1 MMRVDNPLTRQ
12 IDDVG
17 ASEDNWV
24 RRLRGPE
31 RDAAL
36 QELRAVLVR
45 GLSRSLAQ
53 RGGGEAFAEDVA
65 QDALVR
71 ILDSLDT
78 FSGRS
83 RFTTWAMAVA
93 MRVAISEL
101 RRRHFQDRSLDQ
113 VTGGED
119 LLFEIADADDTAPG
133 DESER
138 DEIINELRRQ
148 VDERLSPRQ
157 RTAVQA
163 ALSGMPVDE
172 IARRMESNRN
182 NVYKTIYDARQKL
195 KQGLEAAGISAA
207 DVQAVLS

>member
-1 MMRVDNPLTRQ
+1 MV
-12 IDDVG
+12 
-17 ASEDNWV
+17 ASDDNWIQ
-24 RRLRGPE
+24 RLRGPE
-31 RDAAL
+31 RDSAL
-36 QELRAVLVR
+36 QELRALLVR
-45 GLSRSLAQ
+45 GLLRSLAQ

-71 ILDSLDT
+71 ILDSLDS

-101 RRRHFQDRSLDQ
+101 RRRHFQDRSLEQ
-113 VTGGED
+113 ITGGDD
-119 LLFEIADADDTAPG
+119 LRFDVPGADGAAPG

-138 DEIINELRRQ
+138 DEIIGELRRL

-163 ALSGMPVDE
+163 ILSGMPVDE

-182 NVYKTIYDARQKL
+182 NVYKTIFDARQKL

-207 DVQAVLS
+207 DVQAALS

>member
-1 MMRVDNPLTRQ
+1 MVSAD
-12 IDDVG
+12 G
-17 ASEDNWV
+17 NWV
-24 RRLRGPE
+24 ERLQGPG

-36 QELRAVLVR
+36 EELRALLVR
-45 GLSRSLAQ
+45 GLSRSLAR
-53 RGGGEAFAEDVA
+53 RGGGEAFVEDVT
-65 QDALVR
+65 QEALVR
-71 ILDSLDT
+71 ILDSLDS
-78 FSGRS
+78 FEGRS

-113 VTGGED
+113 ITGGED
-119 LLFEIADADDTAPG
+119 LLFELAEEDGRSPT
-133 DESER
+133 ERSER
-138 DEIINELRRQ
+138 DEVIAELRRL

-182 NVYKTIYDARQKL
+182 NIYKTIYDARQKL
-195 KQGLEAAGISAA
+195 KQGLEAAGISAD
-207 DVQAVLS
+207 DVQAILS